1 MHAAPLLLLAA
12 CGISRARAAALTVSA
27 ADQSLTVTIDSDS
40 GAVISLT
47 ARGQRHAVSASV
59 TLAGT
64 IALQVS
70 AEALPGGGVLVSRL
84 VCVHAMDV
92 PCSAQQALVQE
103 RFAPRSTS
111 VGWTVNISSP
121 TDSTVPTPLWAA
133 AVVTNVS
140 FAEAGDKQF
149 WAPWERGNTRD
160 PMLPSDGGYSHGC

>member
-1 MHAAPLLLLAA
+1 MRFVL
-12 CGISRARAAALTVSA
+12 VSA
-27 ADQSLTVTIDSDS
+27 ADQSVTVTIDSDS
-40 GAVISLT
+40 GAVTSLT
-47 ARGQRHAVSASV
+47 AHGLRHAVSASV

-70 AEALPGGGVLVSRL
+70 AEALSGGGVLVSRL

-103 RFAPRSTS
+103 RFAPRPTS

-121 TDSTVPTPLWAA
+121 MDSTVPTPLWAG